1 MSFWKKLKGELVDI
15 IEWAED
21 SPDSLV
27 WKFPRYNNEIKY
39 GAQLIVRP
47 AQSAVFVD
55 QGKIADVFRDG
66 RYELDTKNLPLLSTI
81 LGWKYGFNS
90 PFKADVFYV
99 STKRFTDLKWGT
111 QNPVMIRDAEFGP
124 VRLRAFGTYALQ
136 CTDPGKL
143 VTEIAGSGAHF
154 SVDGI
159 VEQLRNIIVSRFTDV
174 LGESRIPIL
183 DLAANYDE
191 LGAFLTERIGEKVGE
206 YGLTLTSLMVENI
219 SLPPNVEEALDKRSS
234 MGIIGDLSRYT
245 QYQTAEAIGDAAQ
258 NPGGGMGDAMGLG
271 AGFAMANQM
280 AQSMNTGAVAGG
292 PPPVPGAV
300 QYFIAAGG
308 QQTGPFTIEQIGQQ
322 ASAGALKAD
331 TLVWKA
337 GMAQW
342 AKALEVPE
350 VASLVARTPPPIPG
364 ASPPPIPGGPP
375 PANS

>member
-21 SPDSLV
+21 TSDTLV
-27 WKFPRYNNEIKY
+27 WKFPRYNNEIKH

-47 AQSAVFVD
+47 GQAAVFVD
-55 QGKIADVFRDG
+55 QGKIADVFTEG
-66 RYELDTKNLPLLSTI
+66 RYELDTKNLPILATL

-90 PFKADVFYV
+90 PFKADVYYV

-111 QNPVMIRDAEFGP
+111 QNPVMLRDAEFGP
-124 VRLRAFGTYALQ
+124 VRLRAFGTYAMQ
-136 CTDPGKL
+136 ATDPGAL
-143 VTEIAGSGAHF
+143 VTQVAGSGAQF
-154 SVDGI
+154 SADGI
-159 VEQLRNIIVSRFTDV
+159 VDQLRNIIVSRFTDV

-183 DLAANYDE
+183 DLAASYDE
-191 LGAFLTERIGEKVGE
+191 LGGFLTERIAPKIGE
-206 YGLTLTSLMVENI
+206 YGLTLTTLLVENI

-234 MGIIGDLSRYT
+234 MGIIGDLSKYT

-271 AGFAMANQM
+271 AGFAMASQM
-280 AQSMNTGAVAGG
+280 ASAMGPGAQPGS
-292 PPPVPGAV
+292 PPPIPGATPV
-300 QYFIAAGG
+300 FVAINGQQVGPLTMDELAKRVAAGEVK
-308 QQTGPFTIEQIGQQ
+308 P
-322 ASAGALKAD
+322 D
-331 TLVWKA
+331 TLVWKQ

-364 ASPPPIPGGPP
+364 GSPPPIPGPSNG
-375 PANS
+375 